1 MPHRSHITRRN
12 CLKRLAA
19 ASASAWALPCV
30 VPSHAMGAP
39 GANSR
44 VNIALLACGG
54 RTAQLLPSILQSGE
68 RIVALCDVDA
78 RQIAQLKK
86 SFAGRPGADLDKAK
100 VYEDYRKLLDA
111 EKSADAVVV
120 AAGQRWHVPLSRAAM
135 LAGKHVFCEKP
146 LCHSAAQAAEIREL
160 ARQSKLATQIG
171 SQGGATDTFRRSM
184 EVIQAGLLG
193 PVREVHA
200 WINRG
205 FPPSTAIDRNADPIP
220 EGLNWDFW
228 CGPSA
233 LLPYKSYYIAAPGAV
248 GCLHWGRW
256 LEFGDGHL
264 ADMGAHGLN
273 LPWRALKLG
282 SPFKASVE
290 VPEPVK
296 DSYPSATKF
305 RWDFAARGDMP
316 AVSVYWHDG
325 AKAGP
330 PEELGKELLST
341 YGKVPTD
348 GVLFAGE
355 KGILFSNAWGVGG
368 VVRLKGEAKCRGV
381 LDHEAAKPIPVTLP
395 RAKGQDH
402 MQEWLDACKG
412 RTTTFQGFA
421 TGARVAEIAMTGIV
435 TLRLGK
441 PIEWDSEALKVK
453 GEPEAEPLVHR
464 PQRKKW
470 L

>member
-1 MPHRSHITRRN
+1 MQDHSRITRRGL
-12 CLKRLAA
+12 LKRLAA
-19 ASASAWALPCV
+19 AAAGAWALPQI
-30 VPSHAMGAP
+30 VPSRALAAA
-39 GANSR
+39 GANGKL
-44 VNIALLACGG
+44 NIALLSCGS
-54 RTAQLLPSILQSGE
+54 RTRQLLPSILGE
-68 RIVALCDVDA
+68 NVVAVCDVNA

-86 SFAGRPGADLDKAK
+86 DAAQRTDGGAAVEKAK

-111 EKSADAVVV
+111 EKSVDAVVV
-120 AAGQRWHVPLSRAAM
+120 AAGQRWHVPMSKRAM

-146 LCHSAAQAAEIREL
+146 LAHSAGEAREIREL
-160 ARQSKLATQIG
+160 TRRLKLATQVG

-184 EVIQAGLLG
+184 EVIQGGLLG
-193 PVREVHA
+193 AIREVHC

-205 FPPSTAIDRNADPIP
+205 FPPSAAVAQDADPIP

-228 CGPSA
+228 CGPSR
-233 LLPYKSYYIAAPGAV
+233 LLPFKRYYLG
-248 GCLHWGRW
+248 GCLAWGRW

-273 LPWRALKLG
+273 LPWRALRLG
-282 SPFKASVE
+282 AARRASVE
-290 VPEPVK
+290 IPEPLQ

-305 RWDFAARGDMP
+305 RWEFAARGDLP
-316 AVSVYWHDG
+316 PVTVWWHDG

-341 YGKVPTD
+341 YNKVPTD

-395 RAKGQDH
+395 RAKGQNH

-412 RTTTFQGFA
+412 KTTTFQGFDSA
-421 TGARVAEIAMTGIV
+421 ADVAEIAMTGIV
-435 TLRLGK
+435 ALRLGK
-441 PIEWDSEALKVK
+441 PIEWDSEGLKVQ
-453 GEPEAEPLVHR
+453 GVPEADPLVHR